1 MAAGYQKFGAATR
14 LVLKG
19 QYAPWK
25 SGEFT
30 LGNDWYRLPN
40 GTNSVNFK
48 SFADL
53 LAAYTPAK
61 AKETAS
67 DPMTAHEKLLVSACE
82 LFYTQIKSE
91 LTANDP
97 GDFASLTQAILDD
110 NNIQNGGEL
119 CKKKVASIGIQ
130 RVSTI
135 TTMRFVMTMQPIL
148 TWSMG
153 NTV

>member
-1 MAAGYQKFGAATR
+1 M
-14 LVLKG
+14 
-19 QYAPWK
+19 
-25 SGEFT
+25 
-30 LGNDWYRLPN
+30 
-40 GTNSVNFK
+40 
-48 SFADL
+48 

-67 DPMTAHEKLLVSACE
+67 DPMTAQEKLLVSACE

-91 LTANDP
+91 LTTNDP

-119 CKKKVASIGIQ
+119 CKKEVAFIGIQ

-135 TTMRFVMTMQPIL
+135 TTMRFVMTMQPTL